1 MKRLLNLLSLFAI
14 LAFALTACSGSNIGG
29 DEGEPIDG
37 DEGKGE
43 LRIEL
48 RLDGEIVGSAIN
60 LYRGED
66 VTLKARIT
74 SEARAT
80 QRLATDASQRG
91 DFGWI
96 FEAQPYDSS
105 VQNGVIRIG
114 VNETNSQLRL
124 NVIEITSGLT
134 TYVEINVI
142 TPIIELRL
150 NNGGIVGEEVSVD
163 IGRTLEF
170 EARLVSRAGGV
181 LIDDEFTWLLNETQ
195 LDPATVIVDGL
206 LTIGANETQTTL
218 FMIVR
223 SIVHEIETFV
233 QINVVTPRIELTL
246 DGSVIESQVT
256 LSRGDTRTF
265 GARLVSGVD
274 GANLG
279 GNFVWTLGG
288 FPTSSEVTNGVIR
301 IGTDEERTQLQLIV
315 ADEISGLTRNVN
327 LTIVPPTIQI
337 PTTPHATFTDPD
349 TGIVWRVLQ
358 PPTPGNGN
366 RALIITQY
374 THLPNVQYHS
384 VQGFTPF
391 VVSNVR
397 TAINSWFNNAMNVG
411 PILRSMALDYEFQ
424 DAEGNSISR
433 HSTATGVGIEVNREQ
448 GSNSPNVSANANLR
462 RALTRPVPNSNATAQ
477 PFLLST
483 SEANQHFGNNTTR
496 VALSAANRTS
506 LASWWLRS
514 PSSGGGLWQS
524 TRHAIV
530 ATNGQIL
537 AANATHYGSAGAI
550 RPALWVQVT
559 PTGVTLEANE

>member
-1 MKRLLNLLSLFAI
+1 MKRSLILLFLFAI
-14 LAFALTACSGSNIGG
+14 LAFALTACSDSNTDG
-29 DEGEPIDG
+29 DEGE
-37 DEGKGE
+37 GE
-43 LRIEL
+43 PRIEL
-48 RLDGEIVGSAIN
+48 RLGGEIVGRTLN

-66 VTLKARIT
+66 VTLQARIT

-80 QRLATDASQRG
+80 QRSATDTSQRG
-91 DFGWI
+91 EFGWI
-96 FEAQPYDSS
+96 FETQSSNSS

-114 VNETNSQLRL
+114 ANETSTRLRL
-124 NVIEITSGLT
+124 NVVEIMSGLT
-134 TYVEINVI
+134 THVEINII
-142 TPIIELRL
+142 TPIMELRL
-150 NNGGIVGEEVSVD
+150 NNGSIVGQELSVD

-170 EARLVSRAGGV
+170 EARLVSREGGV
-181 LIDDEFTWLLNETQ
+181 LVDDEFTWSLNETQ
-195 LDPATVIVDGL
+195 DPDTAVVEGILTV
-206 LTIGANETQTTL
+206 GANETQTTL